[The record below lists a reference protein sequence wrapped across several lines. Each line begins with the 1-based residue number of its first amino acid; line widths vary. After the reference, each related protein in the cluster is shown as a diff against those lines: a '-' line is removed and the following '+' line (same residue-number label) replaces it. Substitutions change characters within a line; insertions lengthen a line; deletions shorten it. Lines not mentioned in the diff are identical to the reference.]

1 MNIIK
6 RNGAIVPFEKDKIT
20 QAILKAFLEVDGEIY
35 EVDTAEDIA
44 TDIEKDFG
52 KATITDVESVQDLV
66 EEYLMRSERPDVARA
81 YIRYRY
87 NREQARILQNDLQKR
102 YEKIESLIC
111 GTDEESKKENSNKD
125 TRIIPTM
132 RDYIAGFTCR
142 ELADRI
148 ILPKDV
154 AEAHK
159 AGIIHFHDSDYS
171 PAMPMNNCG
180 LINLKDMFEN
190 GTVISGVQIHTPHSL
205 RTTGTL
211 TTQIITQVSSCQY
224 GGNTISL
231 AHLAPFVD
239 VSRKSFKK
247 DYPELTDDII
257 ERMVDKEIR
266 DCVQTI
272 QYQLITMS
280 TTNGQA
286 PFTSIF
292 MWIDEAPEGQT
303 RDDLVKMIKEILV
316 QRIAGVPNEQGHP
329 ITIAFPKL
337 LYCLDD
343 NNSSEDSKYWWLTQ
357 LAAECS
363 AKRLVPD
370 YISAKVMREL
380 KGDVYPCMGC
390 RSFLT
395 PDSINHKY
403 YGRFNQGVVT
413 LNLPDVA
420 LSSHKNF
427 DEFWKILDER
437 LALCKKALM
446 VRHNSLKGIKSD
458 VAPILWQ
465 HGAYAR
471 LKSGETIDKLLYNNY
486 STISLGYA
494 GLYECIKYMTGE
506 SQLEETGKQFGLHV
520 MQKLNDACAKWREE
534 ENISFSVY
542 GSPIESTTY
551 KFAKCLRKRFGI
563 IKGITD
569 KDYVTNSYHITPS
582 QKIDAFNKLKIESE
596 FQKLSPGG
604 AISYVECP
612 NMTKNI
618 PAVLEVIKYIYNN
631 IMYAELN
638 TMTSYCHECGCTDIY
653 MGDDLKFHCPQ
664 CGNDDYDKMNVA
676 LRICGYISTNPF
688 NEGRAQDIYD
698 RVQHFD

>member
-6 RNGAIVPFEKDKIT
+6 RNGTIVPFEKDKIT

-44 TDIEKDFG
+44 ADIEKDFG
-52 KATITDVESVQDLV
+52 KATITDVETVQDLV

-380 KGDVYPCMGC
+380 KDDVYPC
-390 RSFLT
+390 
-395 PDSINHKY
+395 INK
-403 YGRFNQGVVT
+403 T
-413 LNLPDVA
+413 
-420 LSSHKNF
+420 
-427 DEFWKILDER
+427 
-437 LALCKKALM
+437 
-446 VRHNSLKGIKSD
+446 
-458 VAPILWQ
+458 
-465 HGAYAR
+465 
-471 LKSGETIDKLLYNNY
+471 
-486 STISLGYA
+486 
-494 GLYECIKYMTGE
+494 
-506 SQLEETGKQFGLHV
+506 
-520 MQKLNDACAKWREE
+520 CA
-534 ENISFSVY
+534 
-542 GSPIESTTY
+542 
-551 KFAKCLRKRFGI
+551 
-563 IKGITD
+563 
-569 KDYVTNSYHITPS
+569 
-582 QKIDAFNKLKIESE
+582 
-596 FQKLSPGG
+596 
-604 AISYVECP
+604 
-612 NMTKNI
+612 
-618 PAVLEVIKYIYNN
+618 
-631 IMYAELN
+631 
-638 TMTSYCHECGCTDIY
+638 
-653 MGDDLKFHCPQ
+653 
-664 CGNDDYDKMNVA
+664 
-676 LRICGYISTNPF
+676 
-688 NEGRAQDIYD
+688 
-698 RVQHFD
+698 

>member
-6 RNGAIVPFEKDKIT
+6 RNGTIVPFEKDKIT

-44 TDIEKDFG
+44 ADIEKDFG
-52 KATITDVESVQDLV
+52 KATITDVETVQDLV

-205 RTTGTL
+205 RTTSTL

-292 MWIDEAPEGQT
+292 MWINEAPEGQT

-403 YGRFNQGVVT
+403 YGRLT
-413 LNLPDVA
+413 LQ
-420 LSSHKNF
+420 LS
-427 DEFWKILDER
+427 
-437 LALCKKALM
+437 
-446 VRHNSLKGIKSD
+446 
-458 VAPILWQ
+458 
-465 HGAYAR
+465 R
-471 LKSGETIDKLLYNNY
+471 LKI
-486 STISLGYA
+486 A
-494 GLYECIKYMTGE
+494 
-506 SQLEETGKQFGLHV
+506 
-520 MQKLNDACAKWREE
+520 
-534 ENISFSVY
+534 
-542 GSPIESTTY
+542 
-551 KFAKCLRKRFGI
+551 
-563 IKGITD
+563 
-569 KDYVTNSYHITPS
+569 
-582 QKIDAFNKLKIESE
+582 
-596 FQKLSPGG
+596 
-604 AISYVECP
+604 
-612 NMTKNI
+612 
-618 PAVLEVIKYIYNN
+618 
-631 IMYAELN
+631 
-638 TMTSYCHECGCTDIY
+638 
-653 MGDDLKFHCPQ
+653 
-664 CGNDDYDKMNVA
+664 
-676 LRICGYISTNPF
+676 
-688 NEGRAQDIYD
+688 
-698 RVQHFD
+698 

>member
-6 RNGAIVPFEKDKIT
+6 RNGTIVPFEKDKIT

-44 TDIEKDFG
+44 ADIEKDFG
-52 KATITDVESVQDLV
+52 KATITDVETVQDLV

-292 MWIDEAPEGQT
+292 MWINEAPEGQT

-343 NNSSEDSKYWWLTQ
+343 NNSSEDSEYWWLTQ

-380 KGDVYPCMGC
+380 KDDVYPC
-390 RSFLT
+390 
-395 PDSINHKY
+395 INK
-403 YGRFNQGVVT
+403 T
-413 LNLPDVA
+413 
-420 LSSHKNF
+420 
-427 DEFWKILDER
+427 
-437 LALCKKALM
+437 
-446 VRHNSLKGIKSD
+446 
-458 VAPILWQ
+458 
-465 HGAYAR
+465 
-471 LKSGETIDKLLYNNY
+471 
-486 STISLGYA
+486 
-494 GLYECIKYMTGE
+494 
-506 SQLEETGKQFGLHV
+506 
-520 MQKLNDACAKWREE
+520 CA
-534 ENISFSVY
+534 
-542 GSPIESTTY
+542 
-551 KFAKCLRKRFGI
+551 
-563 IKGITD
+563 
-569 KDYVTNSYHITPS
+569 
-582 QKIDAFNKLKIESE
+582 
-596 FQKLSPGG
+596 
-604 AISYVECP
+604 
-612 NMTKNI
+612 
-618 PAVLEVIKYIYNN
+618 
-631 IMYAELN
+631 
-638 TMTSYCHECGCTDIY
+638 
-653 MGDDLKFHCPQ
+653 
-664 CGNDDYDKMNVA
+664 
-676 LRICGYISTNPF
+676 
-688 NEGRAQDIYD
+688 
-698 RVQHFD
+698 

>member
-6 RNGAIVPFEKDKIT
+6 RNGTIVPFEKDKIT

-44 TDIEKDFG
+44 ADIEKDFG
-52 KATITDVESVQDLV
+52 KATITDVETVQDLV

-292 MWIDEAPEGQT
+292 MWINEAPEGQI

-380 KGDVYPCMGC
+380 KGDVYPC
-390 RSFLT
+390 
-395 PDSINHKY
+395 INK
-403 YGRFNQGVVT
+403 T
-413 LNLPDVA
+413 
-420 LSSHKNF
+420 
-427 DEFWKILDER
+427 
-437 LALCKKALM
+437 
-446 VRHNSLKGIKSD
+446 
-458 VAPILWQ
+458 
-465 HGAYAR
+465 
-471 LKSGETIDKLLYNNY
+471 
-486 STISLGYA
+486 
-494 GLYECIKYMTGE
+494 
-506 SQLEETGKQFGLHV
+506 
-520 MQKLNDACAKWREE
+520 CA
-534 ENISFSVY
+534 
-542 GSPIESTTY
+542 
-551 KFAKCLRKRFGI
+551 
-563 IKGITD
+563 
-569 KDYVTNSYHITPS
+569 
-582 QKIDAFNKLKIESE
+582 
-596 FQKLSPGG
+596 
-604 AISYVECP
+604 
-612 NMTKNI
+612 
-618 PAVLEVIKYIYNN
+618 
-631 IMYAELN
+631 
-638 TMTSYCHECGCTDIY
+638 
-653 MGDDLKFHCPQ
+653 
-664 CGNDDYDKMNVA
+664 
-676 LRICGYISTNPF
+676 
-688 NEGRAQDIYD
+688 
-698 RVQHFD
+698 

>member
-6 RNGAIVPFEKDKIT
+6 RNGTIVPFEKDKIT

-44 TDIEKDFG
+44 ADIEKDFG
-52 KATITDVESVQDLV
+52 KATITDVETVQDLV

-380 KGDVYPCMGC
+380 KGDVYPC
-390 RSFLT
+390 
-395 PDSINHKY
+395 INK
-403 YGRFNQGVVT
+403 T
-413 LNLPDVA
+413 
-420 LSSHKNF
+420 
-427 DEFWKILDER
+427 
-437 LALCKKALM
+437 
-446 VRHNSLKGIKSD
+446 
-458 VAPILWQ
+458 
-465 HGAYAR
+465 
-471 LKSGETIDKLLYNNY
+471 
-486 STISLGYA
+486 
-494 GLYECIKYMTGE
+494 
-506 SQLEETGKQFGLHV
+506 
-520 MQKLNDACAKWREE
+520 CA
-534 ENISFSVY
+534 
-542 GSPIESTTY
+542 
-551 KFAKCLRKRFGI
+551 
-563 IKGITD
+563 
-569 KDYVTNSYHITPS
+569 
-582 QKIDAFNKLKIESE
+582 
-596 FQKLSPGG
+596 
-604 AISYVECP
+604 
-612 NMTKNI
+612 
-618 PAVLEVIKYIYNN
+618 
-631 IMYAELN
+631 
-638 TMTSYCHECGCTDIY
+638 
-653 MGDDLKFHCPQ
+653 
-664 CGNDDYDKMNVA
+664 
-676 LRICGYISTNPF
+676 
-688 NEGRAQDIYD
+688 
-698 RVQHFD
+698 

>member
-6 RNGAIVPFEKDKIT
+6 RNGTIVPFEKDKIT

-44 TDIEKDFG
+44 ADIEKDFG
-52 KATITDVESVQDLV
+52 KATITDVETVQDLV

-257 ERMVDKEIR
+257 ERMVDKQIR

-380 KGDVYPCMGC
+380 KGDVYPC
-390 RSFLT
+390 
-395 PDSINHKY
+395 INK
-403 YGRFNQGVVT
+403 T
-413 LNLPDVA
+413 
-420 LSSHKNF
+420 
-427 DEFWKILDER
+427 
-437 LALCKKALM
+437 
-446 VRHNSLKGIKSD
+446 
-458 VAPILWQ
+458 
-465 HGAYAR
+465 
-471 LKSGETIDKLLYNNY
+471 
-486 STISLGYA
+486 
-494 GLYECIKYMTGE
+494 
-506 SQLEETGKQFGLHV
+506 
-520 MQKLNDACAKWREE
+520 CA
-534 ENISFSVY
+534 
-542 GSPIESTTY
+542 
-551 KFAKCLRKRFGI
+551 
-563 IKGITD
+563 
-569 KDYVTNSYHITPS
+569 
-582 QKIDAFNKLKIESE
+582 
-596 FQKLSPGG
+596 
-604 AISYVECP
+604 
-612 NMTKNI
+612 
-618 PAVLEVIKYIYNN
+618 
-631 IMYAELN
+631 
-638 TMTSYCHECGCTDIY
+638 
-653 MGDDLKFHCPQ
+653 
-664 CGNDDYDKMNVA
+664 
-676 LRICGYISTNPF
+676 
-688 NEGRAQDIYD
+688 
-698 RVQHFD
+698 

>member
-6 RNGAIVPFEKDKIT
+6 RNGTIVPFEKDKIT

-35 EVDTAEDIA
+35 ETDTAEDIA
-44 TDIEKDFG
+44 ADIEKSFG
-52 KATITDVESVQDLV
+52 KITVTDVETVQDLV

-87 NREQARILQNDLQKR
+87 DREQARVLQNDLQKR
-102 YEKIESLIC
+102 YEKIESLIG

-142 ELADRI
+142 ELADKV

-180 LINLKDMFEN
+180 LIDLKDMFKN

-292 MWIDEAPEGQT
+292 MWINEAPEGQT
-303 RDDLVKMIKEILV
+303 RNDLVKMIKEVLV
-316 QRIAGVPNEQGHP
+316 QRIAGIPNEQGYP

-343 NNSSEDSKYWWLTQ
+343 NNSSEDSEYWWLTQ

-380 KGDVYPCMGC
+380 KGDVYPC
-390 RSFLT
+390 
-395 PDSINHKY
+395 INK
-403 YGRFNQGVVT
+403 T
-413 LNLPDVA
+413 
-420 LSSHKNF
+420 
-427 DEFWKILDER
+427 
-437 LALCKKALM
+437 
-446 VRHNSLKGIKSD
+446 
-458 VAPILWQ
+458 
-465 HGAYAR
+465 
-471 LKSGETIDKLLYNNY
+471 
-486 STISLGYA
+486 
-494 GLYECIKYMTGE
+494 
-506 SQLEETGKQFGLHV
+506 
-520 MQKLNDACAKWREE
+520 CA
-534 ENISFSVY
+534 
-542 GSPIESTTY
+542 
-551 KFAKCLRKRFGI
+551 
-563 IKGITD
+563 
-569 KDYVTNSYHITPS
+569 
-582 QKIDAFNKLKIESE
+582 
-596 FQKLSPGG
+596 
-604 AISYVECP
+604 
-612 NMTKNI
+612 
-618 PAVLEVIKYIYNN
+618 
-631 IMYAELN
+631 
-638 TMTSYCHECGCTDIY
+638 
-653 MGDDLKFHCPQ
+653 
-664 CGNDDYDKMNVA
+664 
-676 LRICGYISTNPF
+676 
-688 NEGRAQDIYD
+688 
-698 RVQHFD
+698 

>member
-52 KATITDVESVQDLV
+52 KATITDVETVQDLV

-380 KGDVYPCMGC
+380 KGDVYPC
-390 RSFLT
+390 
-395 PDSINHKY
+395 INK
-403 YGRFNQGVVT
+403 T
-413 LNLPDVA
+413 
-420 LSSHKNF
+420 
-427 DEFWKILDER
+427 
-437 LALCKKALM
+437 
-446 VRHNSLKGIKSD
+446 
-458 VAPILWQ
+458 
-465 HGAYAR
+465 
-471 LKSGETIDKLLYNNY
+471 
-486 STISLGYA
+486 
-494 GLYECIKYMTGE
+494 
-506 SQLEETGKQFGLHV
+506 
-520 MQKLNDACAKWREE
+520 CA
-534 ENISFSVY
+534 
-542 GSPIESTTY
+542 
-551 KFAKCLRKRFGI
+551 
-563 IKGITD
+563 
-569 KDYVTNSYHITPS
+569 
-582 QKIDAFNKLKIESE
+582 
-596 FQKLSPGG
+596 
-604 AISYVECP
+604 
-612 NMTKNI
+612 
-618 PAVLEVIKYIYNN
+618 
-631 IMYAELN
+631 
-638 TMTSYCHECGCTDIY
+638 
-653 MGDDLKFHCPQ
+653 
-664 CGNDDYDKMNVA
+664 
-676 LRICGYISTNPF
+676 
-688 NEGRAQDIYD
+688 
-698 RVQHFD
+698 